1 MSKYY
6 VYEYRHPL
14 TNVPFY
20 VGKGT
25 GTRMY
30 KHLNETKENTENYKK
45 WAYIQGLRNKGLEPL
60 IVKVFETDSSTIAYN
75 EETKLIKQY
84 GRRDIDENGILTNI
98 CEDNRPPKITG
109 PRSEETKLKM
119 SLAKKGKPNNQLGLK
134 RTEET
139 KRKIS
144 LANKGKPGTMTGK
157 VHTEETKQ
165 RIADSNKEAWTV
177 EKREKASKQKL
188 GKQFT
193 EEHKKNL
200 SESHKGYI
208 ASDET
213 KKKMSESQ
221 KLASVER
228 SKVVSEKLK
237 GRPWSDARRAAQL
250 KRKTNGI

>member
-1 MSKYY
+1 
-6 VYEYRHPL
+6 
-14 TNVPFY
+14 
-20 VGKGT
+20 
-25 GTRMY
+25 
-30 KHLNETKENTENYKK
+30 
-45 WAYIQGLRNKGLEPL
+45 
-60 IVKVFETDSSTIAYN
+60 
-75 EETKLIKQY
+75 
-84 GRRDIDENGILTNI
+84 
-98 CEDNRPPKITG
+98 
-109 PRSEETKLKM
+109 M

-200 SESHKGYI
+200 SESHQGYI

-221 KLASVER
+221 KLASAER